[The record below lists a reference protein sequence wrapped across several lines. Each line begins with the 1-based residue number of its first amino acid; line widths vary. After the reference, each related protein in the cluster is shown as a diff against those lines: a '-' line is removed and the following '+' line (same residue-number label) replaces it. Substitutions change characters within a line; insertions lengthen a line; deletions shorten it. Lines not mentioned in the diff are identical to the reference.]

1 MDRNEQ
7 FHSLTAHP
15 QIVCETCRFRPSE
28 LEVKEGVLKLDRA
41 NTGSCQIYRYPK
53 IKPDNVYFYGAECER
68 YEKKLE

>member
-1 MDRNEQ
+1 MDANER

-28 LEVKEGVLKLDRA
+28 CQGRKHDRA
-41 NTGSCQIYRYPK
+41 DTAMCQIYKYPK
-53 IKPDNVYFYGAECER
+53 NKPHNVYYEGAECER